1 MMASDAVARG
11 VEISTPEVS
20 VIVPARNEEECLG
33 ACLRS
38 LVEQAGVS
46 FEILVVDDGS
56 TDRTREIAE
65 SFAGAR
71 VVDAGPL
78 PAGWSGKNNAA
89 TAGVGQAKGAW
100 FLFTDADTVH
110 RPGSLARALVETG
123 AQGAALL
130 SYSPEQEVHGFW
142 ERAVMPVIFAELA
155 GRYRPAEVSD
165 PRSPAAAA
173 NGQYILVSREA
184 YEAVGG
190 HAAIAGELL
199 EDVALARA
207 VKRSGR
213 RIFFRFGGDAVRTRM
228 YRSFAQL
235 REGWTKNLALLFPS
249 PLRLAVVRVME
260 FGLIVGSAVVAGRL
274 DAKDRVGTA
283 IAVGL
288 LSAILYGLFLKRI
301 LRAHFSW
308 VSNALALTGLPL
320 FSYLLLRSKVAHREG
335 KVSWKGREY
344 GADEVVAIPEDEG
357 KAVQHVLAKHK

>member
-1 MMASDAVARG
+1 MTASDAVAGRA
-11 VEISTPEVS
+11 VVS

-33 ACLRS
+33 GCLRS
-38 LVEQAGVS
+38 LVEQTGVG
-46 FEILVVDDGS
+46 FEVVVVDDGS

-65 SFAGAR
+65 SFAGVQ

-78 PAGWSGKNNAA
+78 SAGWSGKNNAL
-89 TAGVGQAKGAW
+89 TAGVRQARGEW
-100 FLFTDADTVH
+100 LLFTDADTVH
-110 RPGSLARALVETG
+110 CAGSLARAMAEAR

-142 ERAVMPVIFAELA
+142 ERAVMPVIFAELS

-165 PRSPAAAA
+165 PGSAVAAA
-173 NGQYILVSREA
+173 NGQYILVLRSA

-207 VKRSGR
+207 VKKSGR
-213 RIFFRFGGDAVRTRM
+213 KIFFRFGGDAVRTRM
-228 YRSFAQL
+228 YRSFGQL

-249 PLRLAVVRVME
+249 TLRLALVRLME
-260 FGLIVGSAVVAGRL
+260 FGLIVGSGVVAGRL
-274 DAKDRVGTA
+274 GAKDRVGTA
-283 IAVGL
+283 LAMGLVGTV
-288 LSAILYGLFLKRI
+288 LYGLFLVRI
-301 LRAHFSW
+301 RAAHFSW
-308 VSNALALTGLPL
+308 ISNALAVVGLPL

-344 GADEVVAIPEDEG
+344 GAEREPISSNRTRALGGVRE
-357 KAVQHVLAKHK
+357 